1 MDSFLRLHA
10 LYLLT
15 SRWQVVVRIYKES
28 PLPMQAIMWVAK
40 LAFIALSVFGLLASS
55 WHFFFAL
62 IVLVAAIWML
72 TFSKARTNVFAE
84 LRRLYPER
92 IKYFAK
98 DYQYV
103 RYLGFKERLDSKG
116 FAGSIDDAL
125 AFIEGHSEMGT
136 HPPITSHPFMLITSG
151 AFLTI
156 LGAAAS
162 KWDEKYLV
170 AVPLSLALLFYFSY
184 MVIDISRTPT
194 SDLREF
200 KRFLRWAK
208 NDGQKPNRSFHRPAR
223 KAAQASE
230 FKR

>member
-40 LAFIALSVFGLLASS
+40 LTFIALSVLWLLASS
-55 WHFFFAL
+55 WQIYFVL
-62 IVLVAAIWML
+62 IVFVAAIWML
-72 TFSKARTNVFAE
+72 AFSKARANVFAE
-84 LRRLYPER
+84 LRRLYAER

-103 RYLGFKERLDSKG
+103 RYLAFKERLESKG

-125 AFIEGHSEMGT
+125 AFIEGHNEMGT
-136 HPPITSHPFMLITSG
+136 HPPITSHPFMLLTSG
-151 AFLTI
+151 AFLAI
-156 LGAAAS
+156 LGGAAG

-170 AVPLSLALLFYFSY
+170 AALLSLAILFYFSY
-184 MVIDISRTPT
+184 MVIDITRTPT

-200 KRFLRWAK
+200 KRFLHWAQ
-208 NDGQKPNRSFHRPAR
+208 NDRS
-223 KAAQASE
+223 E
-230 FKR
+230 T

>member
-15 SRWQVVVRIYKES
+15 SRWQVVVRIYKEA
-28 PLPMQAIMWVAK
+28 PLPMQAIMWIAK

-55 WHFFFAL
+55 WHLFFVL
-62 IVLVAAIWML
+62 IVLVVAIWMF
-72 TFSKARTNVFAE
+72 TFSKARANVFAE
-84 LRRLYPER
+84 LRRVYPER

-98 DYQYV
+98 DYQYI
-103 RYLGFKERLDSKG
+103 RYLEFKERLESKG

-125 AFIEGHSEMGT
+125 AFIQGHREMGT

-151 AFLTI
+151 AFLAI
-156 LGAAAS
+156 LGGAAG

-170 AVPLSLALLFYFSY
+170 AALLSLAILFYFSY

-200 KRFLRWAK
+200 KRFLHWAQ
-208 NDGQKPNRSFHRPAR
+208 NDR
-223 KAAQASE
+223 
-230 FKR
+230 

>member
-28 PLPMQAIMWVAK
+28 PLPMQAIMWIAK
-40 LAFIALSVFGLLASS
+40 LAFIALSVLWLLASS
-55 WHFFFAL
+55 WHLFFVL
-62 IVLVAAIWML
+62 IVLVAIIWMF
-72 TFSKARTNVFAE
+72 TFSKARANVFAE

-103 RYLGFKERLDSKG
+103 RYLAFKERLESKG

-125 AFIEGHSEMGT
+125 VFIEGHSEMGT

-151 AFLTI
+151 VFLAI
-156 LGAAAS
+156 LGGAAG

-170 AVPLSLALLFYFSY
+170 AALLSLAILFYFSY

-200 KRFLRWAK
+200 KRFLHWAQ
-208 NDGQKPNRSFHRPAR
+208 NDRSETSMKCTGDEFLIAPI
-223 KAAQASE
+223 SE
-230 FKR
+230 